1 MSSYDTSYSYSP
13 KVSDRRRWW
22 MTNRKMAE
30 KHMREARTMLRSQD
44 QAQRQAALALLDDAI
59 AVCPRWDAPLHLKAT
74 ALLSLRRYRDV
85 AELFREDIPSAGA
98 RDDSASSSCSSLSS
112 DSLSRESLNLLP
124 APPENSAAEA
134 LTRCFSVSDI
144 KHRLLPG
151 KPSGGRN
158 AGRRQQWR
166 YIILGQAL
174 SHLGLLEDALL
185 LLQAGKRLASA
196 ASRRDSGLFSDDV
209 FGAGSSDTEELES
222 VGQLL
227 ANVKLLLRRR
237 AAALAALDAG
247 IPAEAVR
254 HFSKIIEGSRR
265 AVPQAFLA
273 ECYMHRAAAYQAA
286 GRITES
292 IADCNRTLA
301 LDPTCMGALSTR
313 ASLLQSIGCL
323 TECLQ
328 DLEHLKLLYD
338 SILRDRRLPGPL
350 GRLGGRGQFAAGDVS
365 ANSKSVAV
373 KIAEMKLRL
382 VAGSLPPVDYYA
394 LLGLRRG
401 CPRSELECI
410 HRLLCLRHRPD
421 RATGFIERC
430 EFADERDA
438 DGVRD
443 QARMSAVLLYRLLQ
457 KAYAHVMATIM
468 EEEAAERQKQR
479 AVAAGAVAGAA
490 RTADRGA
497 DGGNQEA
504 ANCSSRAN
512 VKGELVE
519 KATVSTVAV
528 FPGGFCRE
536 IAGVGSLLSP
546 GFAHPVHHLPETLSC

>member
-1 MSSYDTSYSYSP
+1 MPSFDSSYSSSP
-13 KVSDRRRWW
+13 KVSDRRWWW
-22 MTNRKMAE
+22 MTNRKVAE
-30 KHMREARTMLRSQD
+30 KNMKEARLMLTSPD

-85 AELFREDIPSAGA
+85 AELFRDDIPSAGA

-144 KHRLLPG
+144 KHRFLPG
-151 KPSGGRN
+151 MSPGRRN
-158 AGRRQQWR
+158 AGRRQHWR

-209 FGAGSSDTEELES
+209 FSAGSGDAEELES

-227 ANVKLLLRRR
+227 ANVKFLLRRR

-247 IPAEAVR
+247 IPGEAVR
-254 HFSKIIEGSRR
+254 HFSKIIDGSRR

-286 GRITES
+286 GRISES

-301 LDPTCMGALSTR
+301 LDPTCVGALSTR
-313 ASLLQSIGCL
+313 ASLLQSVGCF

-338 SILRDRRLPGPL
+338 SILRDRRLPGRPW
-350 GRLGGRGQFAAGDVS
+350 RLGGRAHFASGDVFS
-365 ANSKSVAV
+365 NSKSIAG
-373 KIAEMKLRL
+373 KIAEMNLIV

-401 CPRSELECI
+401 CPRSELECT

-430 EFADERDA
+430 EFADERNA

-443 QARMSAVLLYRLLQ
+443 QARMSAMLLYRLLQ

-468 EEEAAERQKQR
+468 EEEAAERQQQK
-479 AVAAGAVAGAA
+479 AAAA
-490 RTADRGA
+490 ASGDATVRTSDRGSN
-497 DGGNQEA
+497 GSNQEVM
-504 ANCSSRAN
+504 NCSSRAN
-512 VKGELVE
+512 VKEELVE
-519 KATVSTVAV
+519 KAAVPTVAI

-546 GFAHPVHHLPETLSC
+546 GFAHPAHHLHEALSC